1 MARSQYTSKAGVLDR
16 HAQQFQQLKQEFK
29 RLDYFCKGTVL
40 RRMTKCGRS
49 ECACGSDPAKRH
61 GPYFEL
67 TYKAKGTTVNVRLTS
82 KSAPIYKAATQQ
94 YKTVKSLLNRLERLS
109 RSVLA
114 RRPNRPNPTPNRSKN
129 RGYFHSPG
137 ICDIS
142 PDSMITYP
150 SS

>member
-1 MARSQYTSKAGVLDR
+1 MARSKSTAKARALDR
-16 HAQQFQQLKQEFK
+16 HAQQFEQLKQEFQ
-29 RLDYFCKGTVL
+29 RVDYFCKGTVL

-82 KSAPIYKAATQQ
+82 KTAKIYQAATQQ

-109 RSVLA
+109 RFALA
-114 RRPNRPNPTPNRSKN
+114 TRAKQAESDAKQ
-129 RGYFHSPG
+129 
-137 ICDIS
+137 
-142 PDSMITYP
+142 
-150 SS
+150 

>member
-1 MARSQYTSKAGVLDR
+1 MFITVILPTEIELHMARSKYTRNAGALDR
-16 HAQQFQQLKQEFK
+16 YAQQFQQLKQELE

-40 RRMTKCGRS
+40 RRMMKCGRS
-49 ECACGSDPAKRH
+49 QCACGRDPAKRH
-61 GPYFEL
+61 GPYYEL

-114 RRPNRPNPTPNRSKN
+114 LRAKQT
-129 RGYFHSPG
+129 
-137 ICDIS
+137 
-142 PDSMITYP
+142 DSDAKP
-150 SS
+150 

>member
-1 MARSQYTSKAGVLDR
+1 MARSKSTTKASVLDR
-16 HAQQFQQLKQEFK
+16 HAQQFQQLKQEFQ
-29 RLDYFCKGTVL
+29 RLDFFCKGTVL

-82 KSAPIYKAATQQ
+82 KTAKIYQAATQQ

-109 RSVLA
+109 RFALA
-114 RRPNRPNPTPNRSKN
+114 TRAKQAESDAKQ
-129 RGYFHSPG
+129 
-137 ICDIS
+137 
-142 PDSMITYP
+142 
-150 SS
+150 

>member
-1 MARSQYTSKAGVLDR
+1 MARSKSNAKARALDQ
-16 HAQQFQQLKQEFK
+16 HEQQFQQLKQEFQ
-29 RLDYFCKGTVL
+29 RVDYFCKGTVL

-82 KSAPIYKAATQQ
+82 KTAKIYQAATQQ

-109 RSVLA
+109 RFVLA
-114 RRPNRPNPTPNRSKN
+114 TRAKQAES
-129 RGYFHSPG
+129 
-137 ICDIS
+137 DAEQ
-142 PDSMITYP
+142 
-150 SS
+150 

>member
-1 MARSQYTSKAGVLDR
+1 MARSKSTAKARALDR
-16 HAQQFQQLKQEFK
+16 HAQQFEQLKQEFQ
-29 RLDYFCKGTVL
+29 RVDYFCKGTVL

-82 KSAPIYKAATQQ
+82 KTAKIYQAATQQ

-109 RSVLA
+109 RFVLA
-114 RRPNRPNPTPNRSKN
+114 IRAKQAESDAKQ
-129 RGYFHSPG
+129 
-137 ICDIS
+137 
-142 PDSMITYP
+142 
-150 SS
+150 

>member
-1 MARSQYTSKAGVLDR
+1 M
-16 HAQQFQQLKQEFK
+16 
-29 RLDYFCKGTVL
+29 DYFCKGTVL

-114 RRPNRPNPTPNRSKN
+114 RLAKQAESDTNDQPVLAK
-129 RGYFHSPG
+129 
-137 ICDIS
+137 I
-142 PDSMITYP
+142 PDSMATYA